1 MLANYITGESEF
13 PSSVIV
19 EKSPHFAIA
28 ILDAWRCAPT
38 VRGFPYSERSI
49 GVSPRAMPRTVRL
62 DARVVSARVV
72 NS

>member
-13 PSSVIV
+13 PSSVLV
-19 EKSPHFAIA
+19 GESPHFAVA
-28 ILDAWRCAPT
+28 ILGAWRCAPI
-38 VRGFPYSERSI
+38 RGLPHSERSI
-49 GVSPRAMPRTVRL
+49 EVSPHAMPRTVRL